1 MSRFNNSVSIS
12 DLMRLRRVGLSAK
25 VAGKS
30 REKKVEMFIS
40 RYDGGMCLDFHPI
53 ATNM

>member
-1 MSRFNNSVSIS
+1 
-12 DLMRLRRVGLSAK
+12 MRLRRVGLSAK

-53 ATNM
+53 ATNMLVIPLLSFFLI